1 MAAYIKKNFLLA
13 LMVLFLLVVSS
24 YARFNMM
31 VTKGDIESICN
42 KEDINHSL
50 CFEILKPT
58 PEITKLDFSGLA
70 NFLINYQSRNTSD
83 TLKQIKMF
91 EGNTTGEDLKSVQL
105 CEEMYD
111 DSLFHNDRA
120 LEVLATKDYDT
131 LNIEIGF
138 TLAYMD
144 TCNDGLSTMKPTP
157 QVIITKNSEIS
168 SMSGIILVILECFLR
183 KSFLFQKSPHH
194 PKQKT
199 KDK

>member
-1 MAAYIKKNFLLA
+1 MAAYIKKHFLLA

-31 VTKGDIESICN
+31 VTKRDIESICN
-42 KEDINHSL
+42 KENINHSL

-58 PEITKLDFSGLA
+58 LEITKLDFSGLA

-91 EGNTTGEDLKSVQL
+91 EGNTTGADLKAVQL
-105 CEEMYD
+105 CEELYD
-111 DSLFHNDRA
+111 DSLFHSDRA
-120 LEVLATKDYDT
+120 LKVLATKDYDS
-131 LNIEIGF
+131 LNIEVGF

-168 SMSGIILVILECFLR
+168 SMSSIILVILECFLR
-183 KSFLFQKSPHH
+183 KVKIRC
-194 PKQKT
+194 
-199 KDK
+199 